1 MSTFQQLLIDIEN
14 SPSGPSVAAI
24 FDFDGTLIAG
34 YSATTFIREQLKR
47 GDLSLRQFVELIQA
61 MTKFGLGNMGF
72 SGMMAI
78 NAQFMRGIAEE
89 TYHDLGRQL
98 YNKEIA
104 RLVYPESRALVE
116 AHKAKGHTVAIIS
129 SATPYQVNDAAAEL
143 GVKHVIC
150 SHLEVKHGKF
160 TGGVVNPVCFGQ
172 GKVDAAESL
181 ASAFDADL
189 NNSFFYSDST
199 DDLLLLKRVGYPRAL
214 NPSDTLERIA
224 RGRKWPV
231 ARFGSRGRPTLAQF
245 VRSLAATGSL
255 VTSFIAGLPVYALT
269 GSRRKSQNFSF
280 SLFADTA
287 SALIDMDLEIKGEEN
302 LWSQRP
308 AVFVFNH
315 QSKADVIVIAKLL
328 RRDITGVGKKEIK
341 QETPILGKVLELG
354 GLVFIDRADGKSAI
368 NAMQPLIDVMRNEGK
383 SVVLAPEGTRTIS
396 PNMAPFKKGA
406 LHLAMQAGVPIVPI
420 VIHNSGDVAPKGDF
434 VFRSATVKVDV
445 LPPVDTSAWRV
456 ETIDDHVREVRNMF
470 ARILKQPE
478 QKKTAIL
485 STKANVN
492 NKPKIETKAR
502 AVRKKPLK
510 NQKTE

>member
-24 FDFDGTLIAG
+24 FDFRWHTHRRLFSHNLYPRTTQTRRSVRAPVCRIDAG
-34 YSATTFIREQLKR
+34 H
-47 GDLSLRQFVELIQA
+47 DQFWMISGAL
-61 MTKFGLGNMGF
+61 

-129 SATPYQVNDAAAEL
+129 SATPYQVNDAAADL

-214 NPSDTLERIA
+214 NPSAAAKLPRWCRA
-224 RGRKWPV
+224 MACCKVW
-231 ARFGSRGRPTLAQF
+231 
-245 VRSLAATGSL
+245 LAAGAQPWRN
-255 VTSFIAGLPVYALT
+255 SF
-269 GSRRKSQNFSF
+269 
-280 SLFADTA
+280 
-287 SALIDMDLEIKGEEN
+287 
-302 LWSQRP
+302 
-308 AVFVFNH
+308 
-315 QSKADVIVIAKLL
+315 
-328 RRDITGVGKKEIK
+328 
-341 QETPILGKVLELG
+341 
-354 GLVFIDRADGKSAI
+354 
-368 NAMQPLIDVMRNEGK
+368 
-383 SVVLAPEGTRTIS
+383 AP
-396 PNMAPFKKGA
+396 
-406 LHLAMQAGVPIVPI
+406 
-420 VIHNSGDVAPKGDF
+420 
-434 VFRSATVKVDV
+434 
-445 LPPVDTSAWRV
+445 
-456 ETIDDHVREVRNMF
+456 
-470 ARILKQPE
+470 
-478 QKKTAIL
+478 
-485 STKANVN
+485 
-492 NKPKIETKAR
+492 
-502 AVRKKPLK
+502 
-510 NQKTE
+510 